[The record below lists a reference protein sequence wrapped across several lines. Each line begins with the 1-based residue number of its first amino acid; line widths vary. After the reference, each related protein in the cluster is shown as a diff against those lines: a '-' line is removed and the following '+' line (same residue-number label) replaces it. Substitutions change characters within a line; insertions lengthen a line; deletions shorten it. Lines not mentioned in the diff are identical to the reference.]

1 MVNDYHTSRRAY
13 LAAAGTAATIALT
26 GCTGGGDN
34 GGGQTDTPAET
45 ETEEPGGMATTT
57 APPEPVS
64 VSMATTQ
71 TGSVGAL
78 TAIIQEEGL
87 DEKNGISLEIQ
98 DAVPPQ
104 AMQLLRNEAV
114 AVSIFSPQGA
124 AVANTQGSNIRLFG
138 PMLANHISLMTSQ
151 TDGIQGW
158 EDLVGESV
166 GIMSPPSGMWNHAL
180 LLLAELG
187 HSADDFDFR
196 EGAPGAIHSFDA
208 RGDVAAHLHFIPVTI
223 SAITAGDMREAEF
236 MPDQFQELFGHNL
249 QFVPLAAHDTWLQ
262 ENPDTAVNLRNA
274 VIEAQQLFKDQT
286 QETISR
292 FRDVI
297 GLETDEEVQAAA
309 ERMPATYPAAWGT
322 AQKSNVVEQLELSQE
337 HGLIPG
343 DAPTDIVADL

>member
-13 LAAAGTAATIALT
+13 LAAASTAATLAVA
-26 GCTGGGDN
+26 GCTGGNDGGDQTATSPGTD
-34 GGGQTDTPAET
+34 GGS
-45 ETEEPGGMATTT
+45 PGGMATST
-57 APPEPVS
+57 ATPEPVS

-87 DEKNGISLEIQ
+87 DTKHGVSLDIQ
-98 DAVPPQ
+98 EAAPPK

-114 AVSIFSPQGA
+114 TVSIFSPQGA

-151 TDGIQGW
+151 MDGISGW
-158 EDLVGESV
+158 DDLVGESV
-166 GIMSPPSGMWNHAL
+166 GIMPPPTGMWNQAL

-187 HSADDFDFR
+187 HTADDFDFR
-196 EGAPGAIHSFDA
+196 KGAPGAIHSFDA

-223 SAITAGDMREAEF
+223 KALTAGDMREVQF
-236 MPDQFQELFGHNL
+236 MPDRFQDLFGHNL
-249 QFVPLAAHDTWLQ
+249 QFVPLAAHDAWLQ
-262 ENPDTAVNLRNA
+262 ENADAAVSLRNA
-274 VIEAQQLFKDQT
+274 AIEAQQLVKEQP

-297 GLETDEEVQAAA
+297 GLESDEEVQAAA
-309 ERMPATYPAAWGT
+309 ERMPATYPAAWGS